1 MNWRGLILGDLV
13 QFLGGA
19 IVFGGALWQMRRRD
33 LDTEGFRLVLR
44 SALVGGLAGAWL
56 GNLLALLLT
65 NSSQVAAAPWPLALA
80 YLALPG
86 RTWIGAL
93 VGAFVA
99 VEWTKRR
106 LGLHRRTG
114 DFFALPLALGEAV
127 GRWGCLLVGCCFGR
141 ATEASWAIFQ
151 HNAWRHPTQIYAGLA
166 ALGIAGALL
175 YLRPRLPREGD
186 LFRAY
191 LVLYA
196 GTRFV
201 VEFWRA
207 GDRLGPLSLAQWAC
221 LAGGAYILAR
231 WLPELRRSTAAPNL
245 PAVDPH

>member
-1 MNWRGLILGDLV
+1 M
-13 QFLGGA
+13 LGGA
-19 IVFGGALWQMRRRD
+19 IQLLGGLIVVAGALWQMRRQH
-33 LDTEGFRLVLR
+33 LGTEGYRLVLL
-44 SALVGGLAGAWL
+44 SAVIGGLIGAWT
-56 GNLLALLLT
+56 GNLVALLATDAGELA
-65 NSSQVAAAPWPLALA
+65 SVAWPQAL
-80 YLALPG
+80 LFLLVPG

-93 VGAFVA
+93 IGGFLA

-106 LGLHRRTG
+106 LGLERRTG
-114 DFFALPLALGEAV
+114 DFFALPLVFGEAV
-127 GRWGCLLVGCCFGR
+127 GRWGCLVAGCCYGR
-141 ATEASWAIFQ
+141 VTDASWAIFQ
-151 HNAWRHPTQIYAGLA
+151 HNAWRHPAQIYAGLA